1 MAKTSAALLILCV
14 SLLGRA
20 ALAQNDSGAQ
30 TQAECAAPVYK
41 LAEVTVKPRILAKPD
56 PRYTEEARRGRVS
69 GQVVVGVV
77 LCATGKVADVEVI
90 KGLPAGLSEEAVRA
104 ARRIRFE
111 PGRKDG
117 EDVSVRVRVVY
128 TFELF

>member
-1 MAKTSAALLILCV
+1 MIKTSAALLILCV
-14 SLLGRA
+14 SLFGRA
-20 ALAQNDSGAQ
+20 ALAQNENGAQ
-30 TQAECAAPVYK
+30 AGCAAPVYK

-56 PRYTEEARRGRVS
+56 PRYTEEARRSRVS

-128 TFELF
+128 TFEVF

>member
-1 MAKTSAALLILCV
+1 MMVKTSAALLILCV
-14 SLLGRA
+14 SLFGRA
-20 ALAQNDSGAQ
+20 ALAQNENGA
-30 TQAECAAPVYK
+30 QAECAAPVYK

-128 TFELF
+128 TFEVF

>member
-1 MAKTSAALLILCV
+1 MIKTSAALLILCV
-14 SLLGRA
+14 SLFGRA
-20 ALAQNDSGAQ
+20 ALAQNENGA
-30 TQAECAAPVYK
+30 QAECAAPVYK

-128 TFELF
+128 TFEVF

>member
-1 MAKTSAALLILCV
+1 MIKTSAALLILCV
-14 SLLGRA
+14 SLFGRS
-20 ALAQNDSGAQ
+20 ALTQNENGA
-30 TQAECAAPVYK
+30 QAECAAPVYK

-56 PRYTEEARRGRVS
+56 PRYTEEARRSRVS

-128 TFELF
+128 TFEVF